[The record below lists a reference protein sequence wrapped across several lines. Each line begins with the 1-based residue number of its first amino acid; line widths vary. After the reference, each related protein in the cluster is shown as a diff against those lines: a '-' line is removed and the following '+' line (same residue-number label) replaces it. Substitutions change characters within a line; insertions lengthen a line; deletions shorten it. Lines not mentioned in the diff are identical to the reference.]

1 MFPREKCGDNRKS
14 QNFKGNFSQTQTSV
28 ISQMEMSTI
37 ASFSF
42 LGGVPGFNQIRRE
55 TAKALEY
62 RDYSVTVVIAAEIK

>member
-1 MFPREKCGDNRKS
+1 
-14 QNFKGNFSQTQTSV
+14 
-28 ISQMEMSTI
+28 MERSTV

>member
-1 MFPREKCGDNRKS
+1 MFPGEKCGDNRKS
-14 QNFKGNFSQTQTSV
+14 RNFKGNFSQTQN
-28 ISQMEMSTI
+28 QRNFLEMSTI

>member
-1 MFPREKCGDNRKS
+1 MFPGEKCGDNRKS
-14 QNFKGNFSQTQTSV
+14 QNFNGNFSQTQN
-28 ISQMEMSTI
+28 QRNFLEMSTI